1 MVIGAS
7 PGATD
12 MAVDVGEEGA
22 VVDLRIWTFL
32 ISGKDHF
39 CSILLKADMNQ
50 CRYVVDIRG
59 NFEPLRLIKSKPWKG
74 KETVAVDKNEEDE
87 LLEEVNYF
95 P

>member
-1 MVIGAS
+1 MTFIIPCRHWSCSVMVIGAS

-32 ISGKDHF
+32 ISGKDHL

-50 CRYVVDIRG
+50 CRCVADIGR
-59 NFEPLRLIKSKPWKG
+59 NFEPLSLTKIKAMEGEGDCSSG
-74 KETVAVDKNEEDE
+74 
-87 LLEEVNYF
+87 
-95 P
+95 